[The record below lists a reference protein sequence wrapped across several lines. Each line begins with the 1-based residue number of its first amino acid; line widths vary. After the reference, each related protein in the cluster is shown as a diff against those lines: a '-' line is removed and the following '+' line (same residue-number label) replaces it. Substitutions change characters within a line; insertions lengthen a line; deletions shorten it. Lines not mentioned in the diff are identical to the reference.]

1 MPLTNT
7 LGWNSQQLLQDILP
21 DPNLV
26 MAMPLNELSG
36 TTYDRC
42 LLNQLTGTPNGSLSY
57 SRPINTYSTGRLL
70 TRTSSQ
76 YFTIADNPALSMGDI
91 DFTIVAWVY
100 ISSYTSGE
108 YPAITAKW
116 DSGGNLEYLLAING
130 GSQWPFFS
138 VSPNGTAS
146 TTVDWGAAMS
156 AGAWHMVTAKHDSVN
171 NIISIQVDLGTA
183 VTTSHSTGVYD
194 GTSTFKVGYTPT
206 TGNYLNGGVA
216 PIGVWKRCLSTSEI
230 TALYRGGNWGA
241 SYSQL
246 AGLSSTLT
254 QGCVA
259 YWNMTESSGNAAD
272 SAGSNTLTAMNTP
285 TTLFGVVLPEP
296 YDAYG
301 MYFPGLTSSYI
312 SLGNTSALGFT
323 QTTPFSILAVTTQTA
338 DVSATIINKF
348 YASGDN
354 GWLLQLLSGGNLGKT
369 WFVLKEKTGS
379 QITVLGSTSRS
390 LGTSYMVGV
399 SYDGSNLNTGLV
411 CYNNGTSDVG
421 AQAGG
426 PLGPVPTNSR
436 AACIGVLDSGNSSP
450 FQGGIGLV
458 AVFNS
463 AKTAIDFRRW
473 ATLGGFR

>member
-26 MAMPLNELSG
+26 FVMPLNELSG

-42 LLNQLTGTPNGSLSY
+42 LLNQLTGMPNGSLGY
-57 SRPINTYSTGRLL
+57 SRPLTTYSTGRTFVEASTQYFSTPSSAALQTGDIQFTLALWVNKTANTAGGYPGLISKNDNATNIEYDVYWQNGTGITFAVSSNGTAL
-70 TRTSSQ
+70 TGSVTSPTVGLNGWHLVVCWHDSDANTLNIQIDGGTVTSANYSAGVRAGTADVEVGKQVNQ
-76 YFTIADNPALSMGDI
+76 YFTGYIGPI
-91 DFTIVAWVY
+91 DF
-100 ISSYTSGE
+100 
-108 YPAITAKW
+108 
-116 DSGGNLEYLLAING
+116 
-130 GSQWPFFS
+130 
-138 VSPNGTAS
+138 
-146 TTVDWGAAMS
+146 
-156 AGAWHMVTAKHDSVN
+156 
-171 NIISIQVDLGTA
+171 
-183 VTTSHSTGVYD
+183 
-194 GTSTFKVGYTPT
+194 
-206 TGNYLNGGVA
+206 
-216 PIGVWKRCLSTSEI
+216 WKRILTSSER
-230 TALYRGGNWGA
+230 TALYRGDAWGA
-241 SYSQL
+241 SYAQL
-246 AGLSSTLT
+246 AYVNSALTNGLQASWNMTAASGNEADSVGSATLT
-254 QGCVA
+254 QH
-259 YWNMTESSGNAAD
+259 NAPA
-272 SAGSNTLTAMNTP
+272 TAS
-285 TTLFGVVLPEP
+285 GVVLPEP